1 MISKIFI
8 HLCLLYSND
17 NKIFLTP
24 KKKKMNQKNWLIFV
38 VSMFMKMIF
47 FFINPEI
54 NTLHG
59 ANGIYHLISKEFSEN
74 YSPESHLIKI
84 KIGEL
89 WNDIT
94 NREICKFY
102 FLNNLRDNISIK
114 LIKIK

>member
-1 MISKIFI
+1 MAN
-8 HLCLLYSND
+8 LCSVNVHEND
-17 NKIFLTP
+17 I
-24 KKKKMNQKNWLIFV
+24 
-38 VSMFMKMIF
+38 

-59 ANGIYHLISKEFSEN
+59 ENGIYHLISKEFSEN

-84 KIGEL
+84 KIWEL